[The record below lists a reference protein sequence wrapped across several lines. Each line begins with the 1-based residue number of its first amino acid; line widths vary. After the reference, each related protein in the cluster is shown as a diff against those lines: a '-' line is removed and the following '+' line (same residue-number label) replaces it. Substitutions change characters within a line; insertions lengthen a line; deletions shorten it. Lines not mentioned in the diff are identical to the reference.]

1 MKLTDRVAVEIK
13 DGKTNITLDS
23 LLPKD
28 DLPLTGGWLA
38 YGMSRALW
46 MREKFVKEY
55 PKEASYRHSLK
66 EETESLHMLLA
77 VSAEVAA
84 KNHQDLSTTDFGT
97 LAKIEKAGLLEPFVL
112 LNRADNGIAQDYAGY
127 REANREKI
135 RKYLDEFVVPKT
147 RSEAEAAKE

>member
-1 MKLTDRVAVEIK
+1 MKLADRVAVEIK
-13 DGKTNITLDS
+13 DGKTNVTLDS
-23 LLPKD
+23 WLPKD
-28 DLPLTGGWLA
+28 DQLLMGGWLS

-46 MREKFVKEY
+46 MTEKFVKEY

-66 EETESLHMLLA
+66 EETDSLRMLLA

-84 KNHQDLSTTDFGT
+84 KHHQDLSTTDFGT

-127 REANREKI
+127 RGKNRDKI
-135 RKYLDEFVVPKT
+135 REYLDEFVVPKMP
-147 RSEAEAAKE
+147 SEPEAAKK

>member
-1 MKLTDRVAVEIK
+1 MKLADRVAVEIK
-13 DGKTNITLDS
+13 DGKTNVTLDS
-23 LLPKD
+23 SLPKD
-28 DLPLTGGWLA
+28 DQLLMGGWLS

-46 MREKFVKEY
+46 MTEKFVKEY

-66 EETESLHMLLA
+66 EETDSLRMLLA

-84 KNHQDLSTTDFGT
+84 KHHQDLSTTDFGT

-127 REANREKI
+127 RGKNRDKI
-135 RKYLDEFVVPKT
+135 REYLDEFVVPKMP
-147 RSEAEAAKE
+147 SEPEAAKK

>member
-1 MKLTDRVAVEIK
+1 LADARSKYIEAVIADPFNQTPWAGLNNWLSRTGAKLNWMKLTDRVAVEIK
-13 DGKTNITLDS
+13 DGKTNVTLDS

-28 DLPLTGGWLA
+28 DQPFMGGWLA

-66 EETESLHMLLA
+66 EETDSLHMLLA

-84 KNHQDLSTTDFGT
+84 KNHQDVSTTDFGT
-97 LAKIEKAGLLEPFVL
+97 LAKIEKAGLLEP
-112 LNRADNGIAQDYAGY
+112 
-127 REANREKI
+127 
-135 RKYLDEFVVPKT
+135 
-147 RSEAEAAKE
+147 RS